1 MIRRPQLYFP
11 PSAQSAAPCTDTA
24 HTIPKLPK
32 TRAEVDIA
40 APWRETHERFL
51 LFADGEEDKML
62 VFATDD
68 QLRVLQSAS
77 IVYTDGTFCACP
89 HLWNQLYILH
99 ARKGSI
105 TYPLVYAL
113 MPDRR
118 TTTYQRLFAQLK
130 VHIQHLLNQPF
141 NPETFQVDFEVPA
154 IRALQT
160 EFQGSDIKGCFFH
173 FTQAIWRKT
182 QELGLA
188 VGYRDNPL
196 VEQCIRRAAALPL
209 PCLASSTG
217 SGCMDCLHDV
227 PNADELNDYILHA
240 YEARFPLSLW
250 NHHQTFGPSTN
261 NNLEGFHSRL
271 NASLNHRHPN
281 LYRCLTT
288 GLSY

>member
-1 MIRRPQLYFP
+1 MPALYNDEVLRHDPEAAAIFP
-11 PSAQSAAPCTDTA
+11 SFSSVGSAMYRHRS
-24 HTIPKLPK
+24 HTIPKIPK

-40 APWRETHERFL
+40 APWRETHDGERFL

-77 IVYTDGTFCACP
+77 IVYMDGTFSACP
-89 HLWNQLYILH
+89 DLWNELYILH

-130 VHIQHLLNQPF
+130 VHIQQLLNQPF
-141 NPETFQVDFEVPA
+141 NPETFQVDFEVAA
-154 IRALQT
+154 IRALRT

-196 VEQCIRRAAALPL
+196 VEQWIRRAAALPL
-209 PCLASSTG
+209 L
-217 SGCMDCLHDV
+217 
-227 PNADELNDYILHA
+227 
-240 YEARFPLSLW
+240 PL
-250 NHHQTFGPSTN
+250 QQVQD
-261 NNLEGFHSRL
+261 
-271 NASLNHRHPN
+271 A
-281 LYRCLTT
+281 
-288 GLSY
+288 